1 MSSLPAAVL
10 PNIGIRTS
18 FQIVHGLLSLG
29 ERVSAAKPPATVVPI
44 APPGFALF
52 EHVGAARVTAEQFI
66 SRRFHESY
74 ASRVELFMPR
84 LFTLRQQNGDICG
97 AFGLRSA
104 NRKLFL
110 EQYLDTPIDQVI
122 AARTGRATER
132 RSIVEVGHFSGAFPG
147 SARAMIELLTEQLHR
162 EGVEWVAF
170 TGTTALRNTFSRLG
184 LAPIDIQAATV
195 DRLPEDE
202 RAAWGSYYDNSPRV
216 LVGNVGE
223 GFRAMHGGAS
233 SSQALAG
240 AQS

>member
-1 MSSLPAAVL
+1 MSSLPAVVL
-10 PNIGIRTS
+10 PDIGIRAS
-18 FQIVHGLLSLG
+18 FQIVRDLLSLG
-29 ERVSAAKPPATVVPI
+29 EGASTARSPAAVLPI
-44 APPGFALF
+44 APPAFELF
-52 EHVGAARVTAEQFI
+52 EHVGSERMSAEQFI
-66 SRRFHESY
+66 SRRFHESF

-110 EQYLDTPIDQVI
+110 EQYLDTPIDRVI
-122 AARTGRATER
+122 AARTGRTIER

-170 TGTTALRNTFSRLG
+170 TGTSALRNSFSRLG
-184 LAPIDIQAATV
+184 LAPIDIQAATI
-195 DRLPEDE
+195 DRLPENE

-223 GFRAMHGGAS
+223 GFRAMHGGARS
-233 SSQALAG
+233 GQKLAG

>member
-10 PNIGIRTS
+10 PDIGIRAS
-18 FQIVHGLLSLG
+18 FQIVRDLLSRD
-29 ERVSAAKPPATVVPI
+29 ERFSTAKQPAAVVPI
-44 APPGFALF
+44 ASTPFELF
-52 EHVGAARVTAEQFI
+52 EHVGSARMTAEQFI

-84 LFTLRQQNGDICG
+84 LFTLRRQNGDICG

-170 TGTTALRNTFSRLG
+170 TGTTALRNTFTRLG

-202 RAAWGSYYDNSPRV
+202 RSAWGSYYDNSPRV

-223 GFRAMHGGAS
+223 GFRAMHGGAR